1 MTQQEL
7 EEIGSHPQA
16 HASINFRQILRL
28 IGNRNV
34 FLLFFS
40 YMCMNYTF
48 YLLSNWVFLYLI
60 QDRHFSSLDSAFL
73 SMAPPLGAAVGAG
86 LGGVATSLTEAP
98 RQSPG
103 SSYRAALRDD
113 RRSAAVAAHRQRLEC
128 LSCVGRAHLVFS
140 GCRVDRSILLGR
152 RDDGREG
159 DSMAVCGF
167 INTGGNLGGII
178 GIPIVAYFSGLHAW
192 YTAFFIGAGFAVVSA
207 ASWLGIRVSGSAA
220 ATTALAPQAASA

>member
-1 MTQQEL
+1 MHE
-7 EEIGSHPQA
+7 H
-16 HASINFRQILRL
+16 
-28 IGNRNV
+28 
-34 FLLFFS
+34 
-40 YMCMNYTF
+40 TF

-86 LGGVATSLTEAP
+86 LGGVATSLLTERLGNRRGLRIVPLCAMTGAALLLLLTVNASNAYLALAALTLCFLAVELTEA
-98 RQSPG
+98 SFW
-103 SSYRAALRDD
+103 AAGMM
-113 RRSAAVAAHRQRLEC
+113 
-128 LSCVGRAHLVFS
+128 VG
-140 GCRVDRSILLGR
+140 
-152 RDDGREG
+152 EG

-167 INTGGNLGGII
+167 MNTGGNLGGII

-192 YTAFFIGAGFAVVSA
+192 HTAFFIGAGFAVVSA